1 MRITPAG
8 VRRGLTGSALLVLV
22 LVLAVIAR
30 GSSTGGRSILL
41 YNGQHPQVTSELVAA
56 LEKQTRIHVSVR
68 TNDGIVLADQL
79 LAEGSASPADVYLT
93 ENTPELV
100 TLDQHHL
107 LARLDPSTL
116 AQVPA
121 KDSAAS
127 GDWVGIARRISALAY
142 DPALVSSTQL
152 PKSLLELAQPAWK
165 GKVGIAPTDSDFP
178 PLVGA
183 IIATYGKQAAV
194 SWLAGLKRN
203 GQLFQSDESVV
214 AAVNRGDVATGV
226 INHYYW
232 FRLRQEL
239 GKSAIHSALY
249 FFVNHNVGSL
259 ENISGAGVLATSKH
273 PEEAQEFVRFL
284 ASPTAQKILAR
295 GYDYEYPTRPG
306 IRPNPQ
312 LPALATIAPAILNP
326 NALGNDQQAAQLIQ
340 ESGLA

>member
-1 MRITPAG
+1 
-8 VRRGLTGSALLVLV
+8 VLV
-22 LVLAVIAR
+22 IVLAVAAR
-30 GSSTGGRSILL
+30 GGATGGRSILL

-56 LEKQTRIHVSVR
+56 FEKQTRIHVSVR

-79 LAEGSASPADVYLT
+79 LQEGSASPADVYFT

-107 LARLDPSTL
+107 LAKLDPSTL

-121 KDSAAS
+121 HDSAS
-127 GDWVGIARRISALAY
+127 TGDWVGIARRISALAY
-142 DPALVSSTQL
+142 DPALVHSTQL
-152 PKSLLELAQPAWK
+152 PKSLLELGQPAWK
-165 GKVGIAPTDSDFP
+165 GRVAVAPTDSDFP

-183 IIATYGKQAAV
+183 IIATYGRQAAV
-194 SWLAGLKRN
+194 NWLAGLKRN
-203 GQLFQSDESVV
+203 AQLYQTDESVV

-239 GKSAIHSALY
+239 GKSAVHSALY
-249 FFVNHNVGSL
+249 FFPNHNVGSL
-259 ENISGAGVLATSKH
+259 ENISGAAVLATSKH
-273 PEEAQEFVRFL
+273 PKEAQEFVSFL
-284 ASPTAQKILAR
+284 ASPTAQEILAH
-295 GYDYEYPTRPG
+295 GFDYEYPTRPG
-306 IRPNPQ
+306 VRPNTQ

-326 NALGNDQQAAQLIQ
+326 NMLGNDQQAAQLIQ